1 MKGFFFGI
9 MLRPTFLSFDHYI
22 GISVNNFIWLSF
34 SACLIALAAFLSSD
48 FTAYQ
53 FYITGGLV
61 IIASSISFS
70 FLKAKNH
77 EVPFE

>member
-22 GISVNNFIWLSF
+22 GTSVNNFIWLSF
-34 SACLIALAAFLSSD
+34 SACVIALTAFVTSD

-53 FYITGGLV
+53 FYISGGLV
-61 IIASSISFS
+61 IIVSLISFGY
-70 FLKAKNH
+70 LKAKNH
-77 EVPFE
+77 KVPFE

>member
-22 GISVNNFIWLSF
+22 GTSVNNFIWLSF
-34 SACLIALAAFLSSD
+34 STSLIALAAFLSSD
-48 FTAYQ
+48 FTAYH
-53 FYITGGLV
+53 FYIAGGLV
-61 IIASSISFS
+61 IFASSISFV